1 MFGTGDFLIVVVST
15 LVRMISC
22 LPVNTDKKSS
32 VPNNPGLMQNL
43 PSFRFSGPT
52 TKCSRVPVPM
62 AENHVAIKLH
72 KHICAY
78 MRTIYIYTDIYT
90 YTYIPIYP
98 CMYMCM
104 YMCVY
109 MYIYL
114 STYLSIY
121 LSSYLFIYLSVYL
134 AIYLSVY
141 LSIYLYNLSLSLS
154 LYLSVCL
161 SVYLSIY
168 LSLSLSHSLAR
179 LKNIYQYQYVGIPQT
194 QNLGT
199 PLSTLPWA
207 RKIARKF
214 ATGVAHTLPCYRGL
228 NAKFWLLHTIFHY
241 T

>member
-1 MFGTGDFLIVVVST
+1 
-15 LVRMISC
+15 
-22 LPVNTDKKSS
+22 

-78 MRTIYIYTDIYT
+78 MRTIYIHRHIHLHIYT
-90 YTYIPIYP
+90 YISLYVYVYVCIYV
-98 CMYMCM
+98 CIH
-104 YMCVY
+104 VY
-109 MYIYL
+109 LSIYL

-121 LSSYLFIYLSVYL
+121 LSIILS
-134 AIYLSVY
+134 IY
-141 LSIYLYNLSLSLS
+141 LSIYLSICLSS
-154 LYLSVCL
+154 YLSVCL
-161 SVYLSIY
+161 SIYLSTYIIYLSLSLSICLSVCLSIY
-168 LSLSLSHSLAR
+168 LSLSHSLAR

-194 QNLGT
+194 QNLGA

-214 ATGVAHTLPCYRGL
+214 ATGVARTLPCYRGL
-228 NAKFWLLHTIFHY
+228 NAKF
-241 T
+241 